1 MLENSKIIID
11 LDSCTRCKACLR
23 DCVADLYLFESDRL
37 QFRENH
43 EEDCIECGHC
53 VAVCPVNIIQ
63 LKNSSVEDVKEL
75 ADLNE
80 PPNFE
85 SILSLIKTR
94 RSIRQY
100 KDEPVA
106 KELIEKILQLARY
119 SPTGS
124 NEENVYYTVVQDPEI
139 LAKFSDE
146 ITLQVTNFVKKYEDP
161 QGYESLKATLPKGLI
176 KKVGEYIENFKRILG
191 TIEGGHEFW
200 RWNRE
205 IIIIHSP
212 KNAMTLVENCSL
224 AASHIMLAAET
235 LGLGTCSLGFATTF
249 TNQYRTVSKIV
260 KIPRKHTVG
269 YTLAIGYP
277 KAHYHR
283 IPARKPL
290 KAKWL

>member
-1 MLENSKIIID
+1 MLENSRVIVDI
-11 LDSCTRCKACLR
+11 DSCTKCRACVR
-23 DCVADLYLFESDRL
+23 DCVAKLYLFESDRL
-37 QFRENH
+37 QFRENF

-53 VAVCPVNIIQ
+53 TAVCPVNIIQ
-63 LKNSSVEDVKEL
+63 LKNSPVDDVNEL

-85 SILSLIKTR
+85 SLLSLIMTR
-94 RSIRQY
+94 RSIRQF
-100 KDEPVA
+100 KDEPVS
-106 KELIEKILQLARY
+106 KEIIEKILQLARY

-124 NEENVYYTVVQDPEI
+124 NEENVYYTVVQDPEL
-139 LAKFSDE
+139 LAKYSDE

-161 QGYESLKATLPKGLI
+161 EGYESLKATFPKGLI
-176 KKVGEYIENFKRILG
+176 EKVGEYIERFKRILEA
-191 TIEGGHEFW
+191 IEGGHEFW

-212 KNAMTLVENCSL
+212 KNAVTLVENCSL

-249 TNQYRTVSKIV
+249 TNQFRTVSKIV
-260 KIPRKHTVG
+260 KFPRKHKVA

-277 KAHYHR
+277 KVKYFR

-290 KAKWL
+290 KVKWL